1 MIIYNAMDR
10 VFKVTL
16 DVMHILSS
24 GSAKFFISDKNTS
37 YIEIKIVN
45 SINTLHLS
53 DYQFKAH
60 FTMPN
65 GTLVR
70 EYSTVEDTLVI
81 ALDDTVKKDV
91 GQYIVQLYV
100 IKGNKTLTLS
110 EFVYQIEDDLKHKT
124 KQEDL

>member
-16 DVMHILSS
+16 DVMHILSN

-53 DYQFKAH
+53 NYQFKAH

-70 EYSTVEDTLVI
+70 EYTADEDTLVI
-81 ALDDTVKKDV
+81 ALDDTVKKNV

-124 KQEDL
+124 N

>member
-1 MIIYNAMDR
+1 MIVYNAMDR

-16 DVMHILSS
+16 DVMHILSN
-24 GSAKFFISDKNTS
+24 GSARFFISDKNTS

-53 DYQFKAH
+53 NYQFKAH

-70 EYSTVEDTLVI
+70 EYTTDEDTLVI

-91 GQYIVQLYV
+91 GKYIVQLYV

-110 EFVYQIEDDLKHKT
+110 EFVYQIDDDLKHKT
-124 KQEDL
+124 N

>member
-16 DVMHILSS
+16 DVMHILSN

-60 FTMPN
+60 FTMPK
-65 GTLVR
+65 GTLVK
-70 EYSTVEDTLVI
+70 EYTAVEDTLVI

-110 EFVYQIEDDLKHKT
+110 EFVYQIDDDLKHKT
-124 KQEDL
+124 K

>member
-16 DVMHILSS
+16 DVMHILSN

-60 FTMPN
+60 FTMPK
-65 GTLVR
+65 GTLVK
-70 EYSTVEDTLVI
+70 EYTAVEDTLVI

-110 EFVYQIEDDLKHKT
+110 EFVYQIDDDLKHKT
-124 KQEDL
+124 N

>member
-16 DVMHILSS
+16 DVMHILSN
-24 GSAKFFISDKNTS
+24 GSARFFISDKNTS

-70 EYSTVEDTLVI
+70 EYTADEGTLVI

-91 GQYIVQLYV
+91 GKYIVQLYV

-110 EFVYQIEDDLKHKT
+110 EFVYQIDDDLKHKT
-124 KQEDL
+124 N

>member
-1 MIIYNAMDR
+1 MHNIMDR

-45 SINTLHLS
+45 SINTLQLS
-53 DYQFKAH
+53 NYQFKVH
-60 FTMPN
+60 FTMPK
-65 GTLVR
+65 GTLIR
-70 EYSTVEDTLVI
+70 EYTAVEDTLTI
-81 ALDDTVKKDV
+81 LLDDDVKKDV

-110 EFVYQIEDDLKHKT
+110 EFVYQIEDDLMHKT
-124 KQEDL
+124 K

>member
-45 SINTLHLS
+45 SINTLHLG

-60 FTMPN
+60 FTMPK

-124 KQEDL
+124 N

>member
-1 MIIYNAMDR
+1 MIVYNAMDR

-110 EFVYQIEDDLKHKT
+110 EFVYQIEDDLNHKT
-124 KQEDL
+124 K

>member
-1 MIIYNAMDR
+1 MIVYNVMDR

-60 FTMPN
+60 FTMPK
-65 GTLVR
+65 GTFIR
-70 EYSTVEDTLVI
+70 EYSAVEDTLVI

-110 EFVYQIEDDLKHKT
+110 EFVYQIDDDLKHKT
-124 KQEDL
+124 N

>member
-1 MIIYNAMDR
+1 MIVYNAMDR

-16 DVMHILSS
+16 DVMHILSN

-53 DYQFKAH
+53 NYQFKAH

-70 EYSTVEDTLVI
+70 EYTADEDTLVI

-91 GQYIVQLYV
+91 GKYIVQLYV

-110 EFVYQIEDDLKHKT
+110 EFVYQIDDDLKHKT
-124 KQEDL
+124 N

>member
-53 DYQFKAH
+53 DYQFMAH

-70 EYSTVEDTLVI
+70 EYSAVEDTLVI

-124 KQEDL
+124 K

>member
-16 DVMHILSS
+16 DVMHILSN
-24 GSAKFFISDKNTS
+24 GSARFFISDKNTS

-53 DYQFKAH
+53 NYQFKAH

-65 GTLVR
+65 GTLAR
-70 EYSTVEDTLVI
+70 EYTADEDTLVI

-91 GQYIVQLYV
+91 GKYIVQLYV

-110 EFVYQIEDDLKHKT
+110 EFVYQIDDDLKHKT
-124 KQEDL
+124 N

>member
-1 MIIYNAMDR
+1 MIVYNAMDR

-16 DVMHILSS
+16 DVMHILSN
-24 GSAKFFISDKNTS
+24 GSAKFFVSDKNTS

-60 FTMPN
+60 FTMPK
-65 GTLVR
+65 GTLVK
-70 EYSTVEDTLVI
+70 EYTAVEDTLVI

-100 IKGNKTLTLS
+100 MKGNKTLTLS
-110 EFVYQIEDDLKHKT
+110 EFVYQIDDDLKHKT
-124 KQEDL
+124 N

>member
-70 EYSTVEDTLVI
+70 EYSAVEDTLVI
-81 ALDDTVKKDV
+81 ALDDTVKKNV

-110 EFVYQIEDDLKHKT
+110 EFVYQIDDDLKHKT
-124 KQEDL
+124 K

>member
-16 DVMHILSS
+16 DVMHILSN

-53 DYQFKAH
+53 NYQFKAH

-70 EYSTVEDTLVI
+70 EYTADEDTLVI

-91 GQYIVQLYV
+91 GKYIVQLYV

-110 EFVYQIEDDLKHKT
+110 EFVYQIDDDLKHKT
-124 KQEDL
+124 N

>member
-53 DYQFKAH
+53 DYQFKSH

-110 EFVYQIEDDLKHKT
+110 EFVYQIDDDLKHKT
-124 KQEDL
+124 K

>member
-53 DYQFKAH
+53 NYQFKAH

-70 EYSTVEDTLVI
+70 EYNTVEDTLVI

-110 EFVYQIEDDLKHKT
+110 ELVYQIDDDLKHKT
-124 KQEDL
+124 N

>member
-1 MIIYNAMDR
+1 MIVYNAMDR

-16 DVMHILSS
+16 DVMHILSN

-45 SINTLHLS
+45 SVNTLHLS
-53 DYQFKAH
+53 NYQFKAH

-70 EYSTVEDTLVI
+70 EYTADEDTLVI

-91 GQYIVQLYV
+91 GKYIVQLYV
-100 IKGNKTLTLS
+100 IKGDKTLTLS
-110 EFVYQIEDDLKHKT
+110 EFVYQIDDDLKHKT
-124 KQEDL
+124 N

>member
-1 MIIYNAMDR
+1 MIVYNAMDR

-16 DVMHILSS
+16 DVMHILSN
-24 GSAKFFISDKNTS
+24 GSARFFISDKNTS

-45 SINTLHLS
+45 SVNTLHLS
-53 DYQFKAH
+53 NYQFKAH

-70 EYSTVEDTLVI
+70 EYTADEDTLVI

-91 GQYIVQLYV
+91 GKYIVQLYV

-110 EFVYQIEDDLKHKT
+110 EFVYQIDDDLKHKT
-124 KQEDL
+124 K

>member
-16 DVMHILSS
+16 DVMHILSN
-24 GSAKFFISDKNTS
+24 GSAKFFVSDKNTS

-45 SINTLHLS
+45 SINTLQLNS
-53 DYQFKAH
+53 YQFKAH
-60 FTMPN
+60 FTMPS

-70 EYSTVEDTLVI
+70 EYTADGDTLVI

-91 GQYIVQLYV
+91 GKYIVQLYV
-100 IKGNKTLTLS
+100 IKGDKTLTLS
-110 EFVYQIEDDLKHKT
+110 EFVYQIDDDLKHKT
-124 KQEDL
+124 N

>member
-1 MIIYNAMDR
+1 MIIYNVMDR

-70 EYSTVEDTLVI
+70 EYSAVEDTLVI

-110 EFVYQIEDDLKHKT
+110 EFVYQIDDDLKHKT
-124 KQEDL
+124 KWEDL

>member
-16 DVMHILSS
+16 DVMHILSN
-24 GSAKFFISDKNTS
+24 GSARFFISDKNTS

-45 SINTLHLS
+45 SVNTLHLS
-53 DYQFKAH
+53 NYQFKAH

-70 EYSTVEDTLVI
+70 EYTADEDTLVI

-91 GQYIVQLYV
+91 GKYIVQLYV

-110 EFVYQIEDDLKHKT
+110 EFVYQIDDDLKHKT
-124 KQEDL
+124 K

>member
-1 MIIYNAMDR
+1 MIVYNVMDR

-124 KQEDL
+124 K

>member
-1 MIIYNAMDR
+1 MIVYNVMDR

-70 EYSTVEDTLVI
+70 EYNTVEDTLVI

-91 GQYIVQLYV
+91 GKYIVQLYV

-110 EFVYQIEDDLKHKT
+110 EFIYQIDDDLKHKT
-124 KQEDL
+124 K

>member
-110 EFVYQIEDDLKHKT
+110 EFVYQIDDDLKHKT
-124 KQEDL
+124 K

>member
-70 EYSTVEDTLVI
+70 EYSAVEDTLVI

-100 IKGNKTLTLS
+100 MKGNKTLTLS

-124 KQEDL
+124 N

>member
-16 DVMHILSS
+16 DVMHILSN
-24 GSAKFFISDKNTS
+24 GSARFFISDKNTS

-45 SINTLHLS
+45 SVNTLHLS
-53 DYQFKAH
+53 DYQFKAY
-60 FTMPN
+60 FTMPK
-65 GTLVR
+65 GTLIR
-70 EYSTVEDTLVI
+70 EYSAVEDTLVI

-100 IKGNKTLTLS
+100 MKGNKTLTLS

-124 KQEDL
+124 N

>member
-65 GTLVR
+65 GTLVK
-70 EYSTVEDTLVI
+70 EYNTVEDTLVI

-124 KQEDL
+124 N

>member
-1 MIIYNAMDR
+1 MIVYNVMDR

-60 FTMPN
+60 FTMPK
-65 GTLVR
+65 GTLIR
-70 EYSTVEDTLVI
+70 EYSAVEDTLVI
-81 ALDDTVKKDV
+81 ALDDAVKKDV
-91 GQYIVQLYV
+91 GKYIVQLYV

-110 EFVYQIEDDLKHKT
+110 EFVYQIDDDLKDKT
-124 KQEDL
+124 K

>member
-1 MIIYNAMDR
+1 MIVYNAMDR

-16 DVMHILSS
+16 DVMHILSN

-45 SINTLHLS
+45 SVNTLHLS
-53 DYQFKAH
+53 NYQFKAH

-70 EYSTVEDTLVI
+70 EYTADEDTLVI

-91 GQYIVQLYV
+91 GKYIVQLYV

-110 EFVYQIEDDLKHKT
+110 EFVYQIDDDLKHKT
-124 KQEDL
+124 K

>member
-53 DYQFKAH
+53 NYQFKAH

-110 EFVYQIEDDLKHKT
+110 EFVYQIDDDLKHKT
-124 KQEDL
+124 N

>member
-1 MIIYNAMDR
+1 MIVYNAMDR

-16 DVMHILSS
+16 DVMHILSN
-24 GSAKFFISDKNTS
+24 GSAKFFVSDKNTS

-45 SINTLHLS
+45 SINTLQLS
-53 DYQFKAH
+53 NYQFKAH

-70 EYSTVEDTLVI
+70 EYTADEDTLVI

-91 GQYIVQLYV
+91 GKYIVQLYV

-110 EFVYQIEDDLKHKT
+110 EFVYQIDDDLKHKT
-124 KQEDL
+124 K

>member
-60 FTMPN
+60 FTMPS

-70 EYSTVEDTLVI
+70 EYSAVEDTLVI

-124 KQEDL
+124 N

>member
-1 MIIYNAMDR
+1 MIVYNVMDR

-100 IKGNKTLTLS
+100 MKGNKTLTLS

-124 KQEDL
+124 K

>member
-70 EYSTVEDTLVI
+70 EYNTVEDTLVI

-91 GQYIVQLYV
+91 GKYIVQLYV

-110 EFVYQIEDDLKHKT
+110 EFVYQIDDDLKHKT
-124 KQEDL
+124 N